1 MFSQSRGN
9 KLSTVRDVYHVSVI
23 SGMHRNSPQT
33 RDSSDCGQ
41 VISSCACHTLDISF
55 TGENTDWLTLRP
67 WPSWVQ
73 RSPHASEGPSWSFL
87 CQLWPEGTGR
97 AKEERKRFGGKNV
110 GYMRVKKRS
119 RYSTMQKSWATTDF
133 FIFCLP
139 GGGRF
144 FCTFKVFQA
153 LWRSFKLCLWTLAGF
168 HVFSPCTRPS
178 EEFWDNLWAAC
189 HKNTF
194 HYEKCQ
200 R

>member
-1 MFSQSRGN
+1 MFIVFLWSRECIGTAHRHEIAVTVDKWYLLVLVTRLAFPLQGKTQTTK
-9 KLSTVRDVYHVSVI
+9 KLAHPATLTILGSKVSTCFRRAFMVFPVST
-23 SGMHRNSPQT
+23 M
-33 RDSSDCGQ
+33 
-41 VISSCACHTLDISF
+41 AW
-55 TGENTDWLTLRP
+55 GE
-67 WPSWVQ
+67 
-73 RSPHASEGPSWSFL
+73 
-87 CQLWPEGTGR
+87 GR

-110 GYMRVKKRS
+110 GYIRVKKRS

>member
-1 MFSQSRGN
+1 MFIMFLWSRECIGTAHRHEIAVTVD
-9 KLSTVRDVYHVSVI
+9 KWYLLVLVTRLTFPLQGKTQTGSPCDLDHLGFKGLHMLQKGLHGLSCVNY
-23 SGMHRNSPQT
+23 G
-33 RDSSDCGQ
+33 
-41 VISSCACHTLDISF
+41 
-55 TGENTDWLTLRP
+55 LR
-67 WPSWVQ
+67 
-73 RSPHASEGPSWSFL
+73 
-87 CQLWPEGTGR
+87 
-97 AKEERKRFGGKNV
+97 GGKSK
-110 GYMRVKKRS
+110 GREEEIWRKERGIYESKK
-119 RYSTMQKSWATTDF
+119 KIKITDF